1 MSNTTSDWKE
11 SKVYS
16 APPAPQAAANNDEI
30 DLGEIFSLLWRRKLL
45 ILTALLIAM
54 ALGLAYVRQ
63 LPNLYEAE
71 AKLILEAQE
80 QNATGLDSLVPGIT
94 DEDAEMN
101 SQIEV
106 IKSRQLIGKVV
117 QDLNL
122 VNDPEFVSSLREP
135 SYIAKAIKW
144 LKTQIGTKSEA
155 KEIDPLNSAVDQ
167 LTKNL
172 QAIVLPKTHVFKIR
186 IETQDPEK
194 SVLIVNALARA
205 FVDDQVISKTKS
217 TDKAAGWL
225 EDKVNELEVSLNAA
239 EAKAADFRSQT
250 ERSVTEE
257 ELRQSNQNLKT
268 ARGRY
273 DSFILL
279 LEKSTGSK
287 VPTSDLDISRMNS
300 ILKNISEL
308 EGIVE
313 KQTDDLLTIRQ
324 LDREAAAEGEIYK
337 HFATRLNEI
346 QVQKGLHESDVRVL
360 SPAVLRPHATKPR
373 KALNV
378 ALFGILGV
386 ILSTAYILIRKLM
399 DRSFNDPVELQDA
412 FGIPV
417 IGAIPSAPFPNHP
430 RNRRKLLNYV
440 IKRPSSGIMEAIRD
454 LRTSLISRTG
464 SAAKNTQR
472 RGKTIMFTSSIPAEG
487 KTTSSILLA
496 LNASALDQ
504 KVLLVECDLR
514 RSTFKTYF
522 GAQTTLG
529 LLNVIQRDDGWEEGI
544 WNEPKTT
551 ADIIFGGV
559 AKKQNA
565 GDIFASQSF
574 ADFIEEMR
582 GRYDLIVL
590 DTPPVLPVPDARLI
604 ANHSDQIVYAVKS
617 ASTPSSTV
625 SAGLR
630 LFRNMNLKVDGLV
643 LTQLKKNRG
652 GYGYGYGYGYGS
664 EYYNN

>member
-1 MSNTTSDWKE
+1 MNNTSSDWNAA
-11 SKVYS
+11 KVQDLPS
-16 APPAPQAAANNDEI
+16 LSPTATTDEI
-30 DLGEIFSLLWRRKLL
+30 DLGDLFSLFWRRKFL
-45 ILTALLIAM
+45 ILTTLLLSM
-54 ALGLAYVRQ
+54 LLGIFYVQQ
-63 LPNLYEAE
+63 LPSLYEAE
-71 AKLILEAQE
+71 AKLILESQE
-80 QNATGLDSLVPGIT
+80 QNATGLDSLVQGIS

-117 QDLNL
+117 SDLDL
-122 VNDPEFVSSLREP
+122 IKDPEFVPSLRES
-135 SYIAKAIKW
+135 SYVAQAISWVKS
-144 LKTQIGTKSEA
+144 QIGISSTPSEA
-155 KEIDPLNSAVDQ
+155 DPVNSAIDH

-172 QAIVLPKTHVFKIR
+172 GATVLPKTHVFKIR
-186 IETQDPEK
+186 LETEDPKK
-194 SVLIVNALARA
+194 SVAIVNTLAQA
-205 FVDDQVISKTKS
+205 FVADQVISKTKS

-225 EDKVNELEVSLNAA
+225 QNKVKELEASLNAA
-239 EAKAADFRSQT
+239 EAEAADFRSQT

-273 DSFILL
+273 DSFILV
-279 LEKSTGSK
+279 LEKATGSK
-287 VPTSDLDISRMNS
+287 IPTSDLDITRMNS
-300 ILKNISEL
+300 ILKDINEL

-313 KQTDDLLTIRQ
+313 KQTEDLLTIRQ
-324 LDREAAAEGEIYK
+324 LDREAEAEGEIYK

-360 SPAVLRPHATKPR
+360 SAAVLRPIATKPR
-373 KALNV
+373 KALTV
-378 ALFGILGV
+378 AIFGFFGLLLGA
-386 ILSTAYILIRKLM
+386 AYVLLRKFM
-399 DRSFNDPVELQDA
+399 DRSFNDPVELQDT

-417 IGAIPSAPFPNHP
+417 IGAIPSAPFTNHP

-454 LRTSLISRTG
+454 LRTSLMSWSG
-464 SAAKNTQR
+464 QDTQSTQN
-472 RGKTIMFTSSIPAEG
+472 RGKTVMFTSSIPAEG

-496 LNASALDQ
+496 LNASALDK

-522 GAQTTLG
+522 GAQTEAG
-529 LLNVIQRDDGWEEGI
+529 LLNIIQQDDGWESGI
-544 WNEPKTT
+544 WKEPKTN

-565 GDIFASQSF
+565 GDIFASQNF
-574 ADFIEEMR
+574 ADFIETMR
-582 GRYDLIVL
+582 DRYDLIIL

-604 ANHSDQIVYAVKS
+604 ADHCDQIIYVVKS
-617 ASTPSSTV
+617 SATPSSTV

-630 LFRNMNLKVDGLV
+630 LFKNMNLKIDGLV
-643 LTQLKKNRG
+643 LTQLTKNRG
-652 GYGYGYGYGYGS
+652 YGYSGYGYGYGS
-664 EYYNN
+664 EYYKN